1 MEANIRIDP
10 RQLGGLMTA
19 ILSEIA
25 PNKTV
30 ELPTTMKRE
39 GAKRVRVYY
48 GPFEILGAEAAKKT
62 INRNAYSS
70 VCF

>member
-1 MEANIRIDP
+1 
-10 RQLGGLMTA
+10 MTA
-19 ILSEIA
+19 MLSEIA

-48 GPFEILGAEAAKKT
+48 GPFEILGAEAAKKA
-62 INRNAYSS
+62 INRKCLDEHFTLMRPVNMIEQQ
-70 VCF
+70 